1 MNTFDAI
8 VVGGG
13 LVGSAIAF
21 GLARQGLR
29 AALLDEGDAAFRAS
43 RGNFALVWVQGKG
56 LGMPR
61 YARWTRLSA
70 DLWPEFAR
78 ELHDRTGVDV
88 VYEKPGGIKTCL
100 GEQEFEERRS
110 LLERLKAAAEPP
122 AIDFE
127 MLDRK
132 ALEDMLP
139 PLGPEVVGGSY
150 SPHDGHCNSLFLLRA
165 LHRAFTDLGGT
176 YFADH
181 RVTDITRLG
190 DGAAV
195 TAGNE
200 VFHAPRTVIAAG
212 NACAWLAPL
221 VGLDVPVKPEK
232 GQIIV
237 TERTRPL
244 FRYPT
249 HLIRQSGEGTL
260 MFGDSHEDVG
270 FDDRSRMGPLHAIAA
285 YAVRTYPMLKDLKVV
300 RSWGCLRIMPTDGFA
315 IYDHSDV
322 VPGAFTAGCHSGVT
336 LAAVHALKLA
346 PWIAEG
352 ALDDLVAP
360 FSAARFQMREAA

>member
-1 MNTFDAI
+1 M
-8 VVGGG
+8 
-13 LVGSAIAF
+13 
-21 GLARQGLR
+21 
-29 AALLDEGDAAFRAS
+29 
-43 RGNFALVWVQGKG
+43 
-56 LGMPR
+56 
-61 YARWTRLSA
+61 
-70 DLWPEFAR
+70 
-78 ELHDRTGVDV
+78 
-88 VYEKPGGIKTCL
+88 
-100 GEQEFEERRS
+100 
-110 LLERLKAAAEPP
+110 
-122 AIDFE
+122 
-127 MLDRK
+127 
-132 ALEDMLP
+132 
-139 PLGPEVVGGSY
+139 
-150 SPHDGHCNSLFLLRA
+150 LRA

-300 RSWGCLRIMPTDGFA
+300 RSWGCLRIMPHGRVRRLRPLRRRARRLHRRLPQRRD
-315 IYDHSDV
+315 
-322 VPGAFTAGCHSGVT
+322 PGR
-336 LAAVHALKLA
+336 
-346 PWIAEG
+346 G
-352 ALDDLVAP
+352 ARPQTGPVDRRRRP
-360 FSAARFQMREAA
+360 